1 MPKAWPLPTATACER
16 AACKDDAL
24 VCTCVQCEM
33 QQSAHVEGPPLL
45 AVVLGVI
52 DNSSLVVAAQVL
64 QVGTTI

>member
-1 MPKAWPLPTATACER
+1 
-16 AACKDDAL
+16 
-24 VCTCVQCEM
+24 M
-33 QQSAHVEGPPLL
+33 QQIAHVEGPPLL